1 MGNFLHT
8 QPLAGVLDE
17 RETGTL
23 GYNFLNALVAQWI
36 ECLTSNQSVER
47 SNRSGGTFYWRI
59 RYSS

>member
-36 ECLTSNQSVER
+36 ECLTSNQKVGS
-47 SNRSGGTFYWRI
+47 SNLPEGIY
-59 RYSS
+59 